1 MANIF
6 ENQERHVIPGWR
18 SFKKTV
24 GLGELNSFSKKSPA
38 IVSKHVIESYVVDW
52 QNHQT
57 IAHAGDLL
65 SAAFVNGVTKDPSV
79 INAATFV
86 LKSDQNVPQSQLSLA
101 KNILR
106 DEVHQTALERLNGVT
121 LADFETLVNPKLNWD
136 KVKFLKRE
144 IRKYPFNSI
153 LYVDL
158 SRQYSILGQGEKAMQ
173 SMRIALGLSPENRF
187 ILRSAARLFAH
198 YDDAEYA
205 HDILRK
211 SRLTSVDPWLA
222 ASEIAI
228 ASLRGRTSKYL
239 KKSLEMIN
247 SKNVSPVNLTEL
259 ASSIGTIELING
271 SLKKSRDLFQTS
283 LVEPNDNSLA
293 QFEWAS
299 SKERRLAMDVSNHHV
314 HHNFEALALENFH
327 NQDHAESINNVFRWF
342 LDMPFSK
349 RPVMLGSHIA
359 SSYLDDQE
367 TSRAFLKAGLISHP
381 NDAQLIN
388 NLVYSLALEN
398 KTDEALKY
406 IQNVPDNIP
415 GEPITSICLKA
426 TRGLI
431 CFRKGL
437 PDMGRSYYLEA
448 IEQSKAENSKYY
460 NWLAILNYAR
470 EELLIKSPESSEVMK
485 YVALLQDDQLS
496 PDLAKLKSE
505 VVDLHQRA
513 NQSRNL

>member
-6 ENQERHVIPGWR
+6 ENPERHVIPGWR

-24 GLGELNSFSKKSPA
+24 DLGELNSVSKKLPMA
-38 IVSKHVIESYVVDW
+38 IPKNTIDGYVIDW
-52 QNHQT
+52 QNNRT

-65 SAAFVNGVTKDPSV
+65 SAAYVNGMIGEPAV
-79 INAATFV
+79 IDAATFI
-86 LKSDQNVPQSQLSLA
+86 LKSDKNVPESQISLA
-101 KNILR
+101 KRILR
-106 DEVHQTALERLNGVT
+106 RETPQSVLDKLNGIT
-121 LADFETLVNPKLNWD
+121 LADFEALVKPELIWA
-136 KVKFLKRE
+136 KVTALKTFIRE
-144 IRKYPFNSI
+144 YPFNAI

-158 SRQYSILGQGEKAMQ
+158 SRQYSILGQGEKAMRA
-173 SMRIALGLSPENRF
+173 MRIALAICPNNRF

-198 YDDAEYA
+198 YDDVEYA

-211 SRLTSVDPWLA
+211 SSLTSVDPWLA

-228 ASLRGRTSKYL
+228 ASLRGRSSRFI
-239 KKSLEMIN
+239 KKGLDMIN
-247 SKNVSPVNLTEL
+247 SKNVAPKNLTEL
-259 ASSIGTIELING
+259 ASSLGTMELLNG
-271 SLKKSRDLFQTS
+271 TLKKSRGLFQMS
-283 LVEPNDNSLA
+283 LLEPNDNSLA

-299 SKERRLAMDVSNHHV
+299 SKEKYLSMDVSNHQV

-327 NQDHAESINNVFRWF
+327 NEDHLESLNNVFRWF

-349 RPVMLGSHIA
+349 RPVMLGAHIA
-359 SSYLDDQE
+359 SSHLDNQE

-398 KTDEALKY
+398 RTDEALKY
-406 IQNVPDNIP
+406 IENVPDNIS
-415 GEPITSICLKA
+415 GEPITTICLTA

-437 PDMGRSYYLEA
+437 PDMGRYYYLNA
-448 IEQSKAENSKYY
+448 IEQSKDLNNTYY

-470 EELLIKSPESSEVMK
+470 EELLIKSSQAAEVMTF
-485 YVALLQDDQLS
+485 VNRIPDENLS
-496 PDLAKLKSE
+496 SDLAKLKSE
-505 VVDLHQRA
+505 VAGLYSELTQRG
-513 NQSRNL
+513 